1 MKNGWKK
8 VVVLCPFKDSRVDI
22 SSIDAGGHPHT
33 HTHTTPYYYLV
44 SFLFDCGS
52 AADVCFCAR
61 FESTRECLRFCPFF
75 HARLDS
81 TRRGGECVGEAK
93 KHTTSSSLMLIQ
105 VGLINTY
112 ETGSPLRDGNK
123 AKRAVLKT
131 GRRNRRRR
139 TAGRQS
145 VWPVANKTAK
155 VSLSLSWAK
164 RSSLVIDP
172 IGWAME
178 GGQVVTNELTR
189 HTDTPCGFLPV
200 QSGCCCMC
208 PVLFSFRH
216 ILFYYFLFF
225 KFSPAP
231 DWTDLDRVN
240 HEALP
245 SSPFSPGNG
254 LDLAAL
260 TAASRYSR
268 NVWLSWL
275 PGVHSIYPATIPPK
289 SKWQR

>member
-1 MKNGWKK
+1 MLVFSWENLQNVWHEECLLRSFK
-8 VVVLCPFKDSRVDI
+8 VTQDRCFCLFSSEKWLKESRSLVSIQGLFSWYFVDWRWWP
-22 SSIDAGGHPHT
+22 ST

-61 FESTRECLRFCPFF
+61 FESTRVCLRFCPFF

-131 GRRNRRRR
+131 GRRNRRR

-155 VSLSLSWAK
+155 VSLSLS
-164 RSSLVIDP
+164 L
-172 IGWAME
+172 
-178 GGQVVTNELTR
+178 
-189 HTDTPCGFLPV
+189 
-200 QSGCCCMC
+200 
-208 PVLFSFRH
+208 
-216 ILFYYFLFF
+216 
-225 KFSPAP
+225 
-231 DWTDLDRVN
+231 
-240 HEALP
+240 
-245 SSPFSPGNG
+245 
-254 LDLAAL
+254 
-260 TAASRYSR
+260 
-268 NVWLSWL
+268 LS
-275 PGVHSIYPATIPPK
+275 
-289 SKWQR
+289 